1 MLDLPVAK
9 NEVVVRILVEP
20 PAVDAVPGRMRIARP
35 RCTRACFALLFG
47 ELGECGGGE
56 QIAPCHLFFRKQFRA
71 AALDQTSVELGT
83 IERPRRCDPPQEG
96 AVGLYTGDLDR
107 PQR

>member
-56 QIAPCHLFFRKQFRA
+56 QIAPCHLFFRKQFRV
-71 AALDQTSVELGT
+71 AALDATIVEIVSLV
-83 IERPRRCDPPQEG
+83 RQRRCDSPKESE
-96 AVGLYTGDLDR
+96 VGIYTGY
-107 PQR
+107 